1 MEDLRFLGYQRGM
14 IWLWVAIA
22 VVMDGTAGLTGAL
35 LPERWLER
43 YRAPMLGFAAGALL
57 ASGLVEILPD
67 AVARGGAGTVAWVLG
82 AMAVL
87 GGVEWVSRRRG
98 HHRDRPVVPM
108 ALLASDALHN
118 ISDGMAIA
126 AAFLVSP
133 RLGVMTSAA
142 VIVHEVPEEIAD
154 YALLRI
160 AGMTKRRA
168 LAALAVV
175 QLTAGIGAAGTLLAS
190 SQIARTEGIILPIAC
205 GTFIY
210 IAIVNLIPE
219 LVRARERSAILPFL
233 IAVVVVIGMP

>member
-1 MEDLRFLGYQRGM
+1 M

-22 VVMDGTAGLTGAL
+22 VVLDGAAGLTGAL

-43 YRAPMLGFAAGALL
+43 YRAPMLGFAARALL

-67 AVARGGAGTVAWVLG
+67 AVAHGAAGAVAWVLG
-82 AMAVL
+82 TMAVL
-87 GGVEWVSRRRG
+87 GSVEWVSKRRG
-98 HHRDRPVVPM
+98 HHRDRPVVPL
-108 ALLASDALHN
+108 ALLGSDALHN

-154 YALLRI
+154 YALLRVS
-160 AGMTKRRA
+160 GMTKRRA

-190 SQIARTEGIILPIAC
+190 SQIAHTEGIILSIAC

-210 IAIVNLIPE
+210 IAIFDLIPE
-219 LVRARERSAILPFL
+219 LLRMRERSAILAFL
-233 IAVVVVIGMP
+233 AGAIAVIGIP